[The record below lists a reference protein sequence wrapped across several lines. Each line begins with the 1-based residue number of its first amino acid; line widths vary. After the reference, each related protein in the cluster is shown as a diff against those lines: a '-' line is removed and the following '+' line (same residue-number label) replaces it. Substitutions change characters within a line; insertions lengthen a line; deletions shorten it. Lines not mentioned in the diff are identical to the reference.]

1 MNTKLIKLKA
11 LILAIVLV
19 FSVLLTTSCIYP
31 GYSGDYPELCS
42 VAWANLLSA
51 RGTGS
56 NGEAIYDPDV
66 KVLQKD
72 SLGRVLFAYSEDRGA
87 GVHLLIM
94 QKSDENKAYYY
105 PEDCYLFI
113 TNESNFPKFDLESE
127 QIFALKAQN
136 DWDLP
141 INESKCESTEI
152 VRKKQ
157 EGKLE
162 LSDSDR
168 EKIIKEFSSN
178 PDKQLKPGSVS
189 LYDNTGFITSD
200 SYGRELHI
208 VTTVFS
214 EITDKS
220 EKNYYY
226 YSLIIIMPDGSLDV
240 STVIILSDMENPQD
254 DVKKI
259 KAENGWNT
267 PIS

>member
-72 SLGRVLFAYSEDRGA
+72 SFGRVLFAYSEDMGA

-105 PEDCYLFI
+105 PDDCYLFI
-113 TNESNFPKFDLESE
+113 TNERNFPKFDLESE
-127 QIFALKAQN
+127 QILALKAQN
-136 DWDLP
+136 DWELP
-141 INESKCESTEI
+141 LNESKCESTEI
-152 VRKKQ
+152 VREKP
-157 EGKLE
+157 EGKLK
-162 LSDSDR
+162 LSDSNR

-189 LYDNTGFITSD
+189 IDDDTQFITSD

-208 VTTVFS
+208 VSTMFS

-226 YSLIIIMPDGSLDV
+226 YSLIVLMPDGSLDV
-240 STVIILSDMENPQD
+240 STVIILSDIENPQG

-259 KAENGWNT
+259 KTENGWNT